1 MVTAYSTYRL
11 PNNHFMQDT
20 VAQEPAGISLC
31 ITHLAH
37 VQAWYCNHTIINKLS
52 PRDKNM
58 ESLFLAQLLGV
69 YFVIVGV
76 VVLLRRGSLM
86 PALSELAKN
95 RPLILILAL
104 IELIAGIEIVLAYPN
119 GAPAI
124 TTVKLVSKPSRRL
137 YAGYRDF
144 KKIRQGYGMA
154 VVSTPAGILDTM
166 EAKRKKVGGQLLFE
180 IW

>member
-1 MVTAYSTYRL
+1 MYIDLLIQIKNAQAAKKETLKVPFST
-11 PNNHFMQDT
+11 MDM
-20 VAQEPAGISLC
+20 A
-31 ITHLAH
+31 
-37 VQAWYCNHTIINKLS
+37 
-52 PRDKNM
+52 
-58 ESLFLAQLLGV
+58 
-69 YFVIVGV
+69 V
-76 VVLLRRGSLM
+76 VEL
-86 PALSELAKN
+86 LAK
-95 RPLILILAL
+95 RGYVTSAEKKGRMPYRV
-104 IELIAGIEIVLAYPN
+104 IEIVLAYPN